1 MKKTTYKIIKFLKI
15 PLLCCSGCMAEN
27 CEHRINNFQAPCI
40 SWRKYSDHPNGV
52 VLDVFFDEKG
62 GAKNG

>member
-1 MKKTTYKIIKFLKI
+1 MKKITYKIVRLLKL

-52 VLDVFFDEKG
+52 MLDAFFDEMVGEDK
-62 GAKNG
+62 